1 MNEIGLTKKTNISL
15 NSEIMNKLDEMA
27 FTMGLSRSGMISVLV
42 NKEWQEYVDIMTK
55 NQEYKDYKSKTKGH
69 AR

>member
-15 NSEIMNKLDEMA
+15 NSEIMNKLDDMA